1 LERLCKALAFLNDRW
16 EVSMS
21 NFHYVYLL
29 IDVATETHHYTGCT
43 ENLQDRLGKH
53 NTGDV
58 PHTAKYRPWKIQ
70 TAIAFDTKEKAFAF
84 EAYLKSHSGRAFA
97 TKHF

>member
-1 LERLCKALAFLNDRW
+1 LDDRR

-29 IDVATETHHYTGCT
+29 IDVSTGTNHYTGCT
-43 ENLQDRLGKH
+43 ENLQARLEKH
-53 NTGDV
+53 NKGDV

-84 EAYLKSHSGRAFA
+84 EVYLKSHSGRAFA